1 METVVKTDTSV
12 LKGVPKV
19 AIIGAGV
26 SGLISAR
33 HLKDIAH
40 IKVYESK
47 QDIGGCWLYT
57 EESERNHPDLDSNA
71 YYKLYG
77 NLHSSLYHNLLT
89 NIPKECMTWKD
100 HYHHEDTPYIMPSET
115 FLEYIR
121 EYVDKFELTQYIEFN
136 RAVTSLRRVEET
148 EENSHKFKIEHVHTN
163 TKEESE
169 VVEEYFDYVM
179 VCNGHFSTP
188 KIPDFKGKDNFKGFQ
203 MHMHELRKMEP
214 EDFDD
219 KNVLIVGSC
228 FSAHDLVINILFRE
242 DTKDLVH
249 PKKVFITSRSTTL
262 LEKSE
267 DYKDIQNQNLLE
279 IKSGNIDE
287 IKEDSVVFGDGSEE
301 QIDTIIYATGYKYS
315 FPFIDPDQKI
325 VEFDSKGTNGSY
337 FGPLYKK
344 MFCINEPNIFFIGV
358 VERILII
365 HSTYERQILLAKEVI
380 QGKITLPSKQEMLE
394 DLASEIEN
402 HEKYGKDLSYFYR
415 FNPAGYTYA
424 DYNKDLEA
432 LTSMEIDTTNYSA
445 LKPANEAR
453 SELMKAGNEVQIKN
467 IDYSEYLDGIEFKP
481 TSSTF

>member
-1 METVVKTDTSV
+1 METVVKTATSV
-12 LKGVPKV
+12 LKGAPKV

-47 QDIGGCWLYT
+47 HDIGGCWLYT

-121 EYVDKFELTQYIEFN
+121 EYVDKFELSQYIEFN
-136 RAVTSLRRVEET
+136 RTVTSLRRVEET
-148 EENSHKFKIEHVHTN
+148 EENSHKFKIEHIHTN

-179 VCNGHFSTP
+179 VCNGHFTKP
-188 KIPDFKGKDNFKGFQ
+188 NIPNFKGIDTFSGTQ
-203 MHMHELRKMEP
+203 IHMHSLRRMES
-214 EDFDD
+214 ENFDD
-219 KNVLIVGSC
+219 KNVLIVGAWV
-228 FSAHDLVINILFRE
+228 SANDLVVNMFFRE
-242 DTKDLVH
+242 DTKDLVN
-249 PKKVFITSRSTTL
+249 PKKVFITGKTTTL

-267 DYKDIQNQNLLE
+267 DYKDIQDQNLLE
-279 IKSGNIDE
+279 IKSGNIAE
-287 IKEDSVVFGDGSEE
+287 IKEHSVVFGDGSEE

-315 FPFIDPDQKI
+315 FPFIDPEQKI
-325 VEFDSKGTNGSY
+325 VEFDSKGTEGFY

-344 MFCINEPNIFFIGV
+344 MFCINEPNIFFIGI
-358 VERILII
+358 VEKLPII
-365 HSTYERQILLAKEVI
+365 HSTYERQILLAKEAI

-394 DLASEIEN
+394 DLASEMEN
-402 HEKYGKDLSYFYR
+402 HEQTGKDMSYFYK
-415 FNPAGYTYA
+415 FNPAGYSYY
-424 DYNKDLEA
+424 DYNKDMEA
-432 LTSMEIDTTNYSA
+432 LTSMEVDTTNYSA
-445 LKPANEAR
+445 LKPANKAK
-453 SELMKAGNEVQIKN
+453 SDLVKAGNAVQVKN
-467 IDYSEYLDGIEFKP
+467 LDYSEYLDGIEFKP